1 MFRKII
7 SLIILS
13 FSFTVSNAQFGYGFT
28 ASNDLYHRYKNPK
41 NGNLDPSTG
50 SAILNLG
57 AGPKIWLGNKNVSF
71 SLEGQAV
78 IGFLSLS
85 SKEYKGLGSI
95 AFPLLAKLNFKGL
108 STFDREGKM
117 GFSIGGGIQYNKT
130 EFFGLTDEFLKK
142 GVMRDFFTTYVVQAG
157 YGFGISGFTAHG
169 IVRYGFN
176 PDDNSNTLN
185 IGLQYDFNRPMLKKI
200 TSPES
205 EL

>member
-1 MFRKII
+1 MYRKLLIFII
-7 SLIILS
+7 VLMA
-13 FSFTVSNAQFGYGFT
+13 TVVSYAQFGYGFT
-28 ASNDLYHRYKNPK
+28 ASNDLYHRYVNPK
-41 NGNLDPSTG
+41 NGNIEPASG

-57 AGPKIWLGNKNVSF
+57 AGPKIWLGNKKVSV

-78 IGFLSLS
+78 VGFLSLS

-117 GFSIGGGIQYNKT
+117 GFSVGGGLQYNKT
-130 EFFGLTDEFLKK
+130 EFFGLTEEFLKK
-142 GVMRDFFTTYVVQAG
+142 GVVRDFFTTYVVQAG

-176 PDDNSNTLN
+176 PDDKTNTWN

-200 TSPES
+200 TSAES

>member
-1 MFRKII
+1 MHYKF
-7 SLIILS
+7 LIVFILLWS
-13 FSFTVSNAQFGYGFT
+13 HFIANAQFGYGIT
-28 ASNDLYHRYKNPK
+28 ASNDLYHRYVNPE
-41 NGNLDPSTG
+41 NGTLDPASG

-57 AGPKIWLGNKNVSF
+57 AGPKIWLGNKKMSV

-78 IGFLSLS
+78 VGFLSLS
-85 SKEYKGLGSI
+85 TKEYKGLGSI

-117 GFSIGGGIQYNKT
+117 GFSIGGGLQYNKT
-130 EFFGLTDEFLKK
+130 EFFGLTEEFLKK
-142 GVMRDFFTTYVVQAG
+142 GVVRDFFTTYVIQAG

-176 PDDNSNTLN
+176 PDDKTNTLN
-185 IGLQYDFNRPMLKKI
+185 IGLQYDFNAPMLKKI